1 MDGFI
6 IISGENK
13 QRIQLSSSLDNEGIA
28 VGKNELS
35 VNQDADIETSMDGG
49 EIVKKCVYHWRN

>member
-1 MDGFI
+1 MDCFT

-13 QRIQLSSSLDNEGIA
+13 EPIQLSSSLDNEGI
-28 VGKNELS
+28 GKNELS